1 LVGARLAR
9 FVRLCD
15 GLYDGPGVS
24 AIRIRAK
31 GRAKMDINPGYAVA
45 AVVSLL
51 ALGIHVF
58 IGGKLMVRPLLACD
72 LPRQTKWLLYLC
84 FHLASLMVL
93 TMTLVFG
100 WAALSFLGRPAAMV
114 LTGVALGAM
123 LLSLFVSLRGRLA
136 LQLNPPVFLYAMI
149 FAGAFW
155 GSFGSLW
162 DVVFH

>member
-1 LVGARLAR
+1 
-9 FVRLCD
+9 
-15 GLYDGPGVS
+15 
-24 AIRIRAK
+24 
-31 GRAKMDINPGYAVA
+31 MDINPGYAVA
-45 AVVSLL
+45 AAVSLL

-58 IGGKLMVRPLLACD
+58 VGGRLMVRPLLATD
-72 LPRQTKWLLYLC
+72 LPRQAKWLLYLC

-93 TMTLVFG
+93 TMAIVFG

-114 LTGVALGAM
+114 LTGVAFGAM

-136 LQLNPPVFLYAMI
+136 LQLNPPVFLYAVI